1 MRIPTYRQMRT
12 RDTERVMTPMIDVV
26 FLLLIFFVCAS
37 AGRLKEFLL
46 PTPLAAGNVE
56 SQTPN
61 EKRPPVDR
69 AWITLDQTT
78 EGVSLIKIN
87 DRELS
92 SLDELETNLRE
103 LASFTTEMPVI
114 IDAGDEVT
122 MQTVLEIYD
131 LCQAVKFEQISFAI
145 DPQTETLN

>member
-1 MRIPTYRQMRT
+1 M
-12 RDTERVMTPMIDVV
+12 MTPMIDVV

-56 SQTPN
+56 SQVET
-61 EKRPPVDR
+61 EAPPPADR
-69 AWITLDQTT
+69 AWVTLDRSPD
-78 EGVSLIKIN
+78 GGLLIKIN
-87 DRELS
+87 DRELAT
-92 SLDELETNLRE
+92 LDELEMNLRE

-114 IDAGDEVT
+114 IDAGDEVS

-131 LCQAVKFEQISFAI
+131 LCQAARFEQIRFAI
-145 DPQTETLN
+145 DPAQS